1 MRKFGFIFTLLIFL
15 ASPGFAQFDLV
26 SRALGALQ
34 ANKLAEAKE
43 YIDSAYTQD
52 RHANEVR
59 MWYYR
64 GYIYKDLYKQDRTT
78 PQADGY
84 RKESL
89 LSFRKTLDLD
99 EKKEFT
105 ENVRKIIT
113 YLTSTLYNDAATALE
128 EGDVDMAIR
137 NYGHYKKVMKEFVPR
152 MDFTGRDIQFKLV
165 LASVYSVYY
174 DESDGTDTLMLD
186 KIKGLYEDVLTLD
199 SNNVSAN
206 YNLGI
211 LYYNQA
217 VSIIEQMDYDMAL
230 VRLYEIQ
237 EQCISLFLKALPYMR
252 KAYKLNPQRK
262 ETLIGLSGI
271 YFSLND
277 IERSEAFKEELEKL
291 GGADDLEEIDE
302 PQPTPSN
309 PQPEQSGQPTE
320 EEKPDEGEDAKGKKK
335 KDKKKS
341 KKDQPQD

>member
-1 MRKFGFIFTLLIFL
+1 MRKFGFIFTLLVIL
-15 ASPGFAQFDLV
+15 ATPGFAQFDLV

-34 ANKLAEAKE
+34 ANKLTEAKV
-43 YIDSAYTQD
+43 YIDSAYTQE
-52 RHANEVR
+52 RHVNEVR

-89 LSFRKTLDLD
+89 LSFRKTLELD
-99 EKKEFT
+99 EKNEFT

-128 EGDVDMAIR
+128 TGNVDEAIL
-137 NYGHYKKVMKEFVPR
+137 NYKHYKKVMHEFAPR

-165 LASVYSVYY
+165 LASVYSATY
-174 DESDGTDTLMLD
+174 DESDGTDSLLLEQIRT
-186 KIKGLYEDVLTLD
+186 LYEEVLVLD

-237 EQCISLFLKALPYMR
+237 EQCINLFLKALPYMR
-252 KAYKLNPQRK
+252 KAYKLNPTRK

-277 IERSEAFKEELEKL
+277 IELSEAFKKELEDL
-291 GGADDLEEIDE
+291 GGADEDVEE
-302 PQPTPSN
+302 PQQEPSN
-309 PQPEQSGQPTE
+309 PPSDNTE
-320 EEKPDEGEDAKGKKK
+320 GSSNGENPDEVKDVKEKKN
-335 KDKKKS
+335 KDKKKT
-341 KKDQPQD
+341 KKEQPQD